1 MNYQIADAKT
11 RYFENKEH
19 YLNFRKAWSESV
31 NNDDIYLSGAHML
44 LYSLLR
50 ERDVREAFTPT
61 SRPTK
66 LRSGQLINN
75 GLYRAYESLSRLNGN
90 WVTESDF
97 EYLMLPFKDTLKKE
111 TLMQAVIDMPKI
123 SPIYGNYG
131 KGIQIAE
138 TIIESEE
145 RSSEKLW
152 NIIEEAA

>member
-61 SRPTK
+61 
-66 LRSGQLINN
+66 
-75 GLYRAYESLSRLNGN
+75 
-90 WVTESDF
+90 
-97 EYLMLPFKDTLKKE
+97 
-111 TLMQAVIDMPKI
+111 
-123 SPIYGNYG
+123 
-131 KGIQIAE
+131 
-138 TIIESEE
+138 
-145 RSSEKLW
+145 
-152 NIIEEAA
+152 